1 MDVKIFEIFFGDLP
15 SILFS
20 YIVDV
25 FGNFEYLDLDI
36 LIEGLDRVIIFVGR
50 LLPSFML
57 ALMMTLMNLL
67 RLFLLSL

>member
-1 MDVKIFEIFFGDLP
+1 MNVKFFEIFFGDLP

>member
-1 MDVKIFEIFFGDLP
+1 MNVKFFGIFFGDLP

-36 LIEGLDRVIIFVGR
+36 LIEGLDRVIIFVDR
-50 LLPSFML
+50 LLSSFML
-57 ALMMTLMNLL
+57 TFMMALMNLL